1 MTSQAATTGREQAD
15 VVSKVTCP
23 YKGAALALRT
33 RAKQIYN
40 TVYALKQYIH
50 TLREASDVSI
60 KGHNAARTHLELP
73 SSLLA
78 ETSTDQ
84 ELPENAL
91 LSDEGLR
98 TLIHQLAD
106 HDEETAKCIQKLY
119 DPGKAF
125 LGSIQPLNE
134 ELTEINLLLH
144 NDRLGKAHQQQE
156 DKVCSTASE
165 LNQVILNLASAIANP
180 RTPTPY
186 CDPFTVQRNV
196 TYRMKEYL
204 NMEREYAIQ
213 CLTEQNVEKVLEKN
227 VFTIMQGIPLEN
239 EKIMSPMM
247 DKCNE
252 ILASVEEKASSFHAL
267 MDWTAFESRFG
278 DQFAPEHTTPIF
290 ITTENHPDEEQ
301 YTQFQRSRLD
311 DLEIYHKIRKREKQ
325 DTNPSLKARLRRA
338 KEMLTPARHDYA
350 CRGAW
355 SVSSAGHLIEYDI
368 KAHTLISMFNLRKC
382 KLGDLTPDETGTLG
396 YFVLRGQKV
405 HESTDKKKHR
415 KKRDYKF
422 RAPLEKV
429 KTFHEALSE
438 YCKVAQVTEPVI
450 EDQQEEGEELIR
462 VLSGDTAVN
471 IDAQPRVE

>member
-15 VVSKVTCP
+15 VVLKVTCP
-23 YKGAALALRT
+23 YKGAALALHT

-40 TVYALKQYIH
+40 TVYALKQHIH
-50 TLREASDVSI
+50 TLREASNVSI
-60 KGHNAARTHLELP
+60 KGHKAASTHLELP

-78 ETSTDQ
+78 EASTDQ

-91 LSDEGLR
+91 LADEGLR
-98 TLIHQLAD
+98 TLIHKLAD
-106 HDEETAKCIQKLY
+106 HDEKTAKCIEKLY

-125 LGSIQPLNE
+125 LGPIQSLNK

-165 LNQVILNLASAIANP
+165 LNQVILNLASALANP

-186 CDPFTVQRNV
+186 CDPLTVQRNV

-204 NMEREYAIQ
+204 NMEKEYAIQ

-227 VFTIMQGIPLEN
+227 VFTIMQGIPLEH

-252 ILASVEEKASSFHAL
+252 ILAAVEEKTRSFHAL
-267 MDWTAFESRFG
+267 TDWTAFESRFA
-278 DQFAPEHTTPIF
+278 DEFAPEETTPIF
-290 ITTENHPDEEQ
+290 VTSENHPDEEQ
-301 YTQFQRSRLD
+301 YIQFQRFRLD
-311 DLEIYHKIRKREKQ
+311 DLEIYHKIRQTKKH
-325 DTNPSLKARLRRA
+325 DANPNLEAKLRRA
-338 KEMLTPARHDYA
+338 KEMLTPARHHYA
-350 CRGAW
+350 RRGTW

-368 KAHTLISMFNLRKC
+368 KEHTVISMFDLRKC
-382 KLGDLTPDETGTLG
+382 KLGDLAPDETDTLG
-396 YFVLRGQKV
+396 YLVLRGQKV
-405 HESTDKKKHR
+405 HESSDKKKHH

-429 KTFHEALSE
+429 KALHEVLSE
-438 YCKVAQVTEPVI
+438 YCKVAQVKEPVQK
-450 EDQQEEGEELIR
+450 DQQEGDELTR
-462 VLSGDTAVN
+462 ALSGDTVVN
-471 IDAQPRVE
+471 IDAQPRGE